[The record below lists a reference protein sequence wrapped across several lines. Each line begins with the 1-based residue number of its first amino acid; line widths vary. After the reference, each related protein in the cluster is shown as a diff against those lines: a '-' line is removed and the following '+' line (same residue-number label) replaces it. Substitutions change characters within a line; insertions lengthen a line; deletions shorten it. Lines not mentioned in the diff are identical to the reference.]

1 MKKPIFLLT
10 VLVAS
15 MSAQA
20 AYIVKIPVE
29 QASGGFLTDSSIAFV
44 GGKDAGSN
52 PSNPSNPETPVT
64 PENPG
69 ENTDDGSE
77 TEPVRNLV
85 GTMDFGPVSGE
96 TNLFTSNRLNGFV
109 LNTSTF
115 AIKGELEHG
124 RNYYISNNGNKE
136 CAFIADVCTM
146 NKNCVYSKASLSGQ
160 YTILSIRPSE
170 AAQCLTVR
178 KDWVT
183 GGNFLSGVMI
193 YDNPKTEE

>member
-15 MSAQA
+15 MSVHA

-44 GGKDAGSN
+44 KPGDAGSN
-52 PSNPSNPETPVT
+52 PVDPEVPAT
-64 PENPG
+64 PENPA
-69 ENTDDGSE
+69 ESPDDGSE
-77 TEPVRNLV
+77 VEPERNLV
-85 GTMDFGPVSGE
+85 GTLDFGPVSGE
-96 TNLFTSNRLNGFV
+96 TNIFTSDKLNGFV
-109 LNTSTF
+109 LSTSTF

-160 YTILSIRPSE
+160 YTILSVRPSE
-170 AAQCLTVR
+170 AASCLTVR

-193 YDNPKTEE
+193 YDNPKTE

>member
-15 MSAQA
+15 MSVHA

-44 GGKDAGSN
+44 KPGDAGSN
-52 PSNPSNPETPVT
+52 PVDPEVPVT
-64 PENPG
+64 PENPA
-69 ENTDDGSE
+69 ESPDDGSE
-77 TEPVRNLV
+77 VEPERNLV
-85 GTMDFGPVSGE
+85 GTLDFGPVSGE
-96 TNLFTSNRLNGFV
+96 TNIFTSDKLNGFV

-160 YTILSIRPSE
+160 YTILSVRPSE
-170 AAQCLTVR
+170 AASCLTVR

-193 YDNPKTEE
+193 YDNPKTE

>member
-15 MSAQA
+15 MSAHA

-44 GGKDAGSN
+44 KPGDAGSN
-52 PSNPSNPETPVT
+52 PVDPEVPVT
-64 PENPG
+64 PENPA
-69 ENTDDGSE
+69 ESPDDGSE
-77 TEPVRNLV
+77 VEPERNLV
-85 GTMDFGPVSGE
+85 GTLDFGPVSGE
-96 TNLFTSNRLNGFV
+96 TNIFTSDKLNGFV
-109 LNTSTF
+109 LSTSTF

-136 CAFIADVCTM
+136 CAYIADVCTM

-193 YDNPKTEE
+193 YDNPKTE

>member
-15 MSAQA
+15 MSVHA

-29 QASGGFLTDSSIAFV
+29 QAAGGFLTDSSIAFV
-44 GGKDAGSN
+44 GGNDTGSN
-52 PSNPSNPETPVT
+52 PSNPSNPETPTT

-77 TEPVRNLV
+77 TEPVRNLI

-170 AAQCLTVR
+170 AASCLTVR

-193 YDNPKTEE
+193 YDNPKTE

>member
-15 MSAQA
+15 MSVHA

-29 QASGGFLTDSSIAFV
+29 QASGGFLTDSSIVFV
-44 GGKDAGSN
+44 KPGDAGSN
-52 PSNPSNPETPVT
+52 PVDPEVPAT
-64 PENPG
+64 PENPA
-69 ENTDDGSE
+69 ESPDDGSE
-77 TEPVRNLV
+77 VEPERNLV
-85 GTMDFGPVSGE
+85 GTLDFGPVSGE
-96 TNLFTSNRLNGFV
+96 TNIFTSDKLNGFV
-109 LNTSTF
+109 LSTSTF

-160 YTILSIRPSE
+160 YTILSVRPSE
-170 AAQCLTVR
+170 AASCLTVR

>member
-15 MSAQA
+15 MSVHA

-44 GGKDAGSN
+44 KPGDAGSN
-52 PSNPSNPETPVT
+52 PVDPEVPAT
-64 PENPG
+64 PENPA
-69 ENTDDGSE
+69 ESPDDGSE
-77 TEPVRNLV
+77 VEPERNLV
-85 GTMDFGPVSGE
+85 GTLDFGPVSGE
-96 TNLFTSNRLNGFV
+96 TNIFTSDKLNGFV
-109 LNTSTF
+109 LSTSTF

-160 YTILSIRPSE
+160 YTILSVRPSE
-170 AAQCLTVR
+170 AASCLTVR

>member
-15 MSAQA
+15 MSVHA

-44 GGKDAGSN
+44 KPGDAGSN
-52 PSNPSNPETPVT
+52 PVDPEVPAT
-64 PENPG
+64 PENPA
-69 ENTDDGSE
+69 ESPDDSSE
-77 TEPVRNLV
+77 VEPERNLV
-85 GTMDFGPVSGE
+85 GTLDFGPVSGE
-96 TNLFTSNRLNGFV
+96 TNIFTSDKLNGFV
-109 LNTSTF
+109 LSTSTF

-160 YTILSIRPSE
+160 YTILSVRPSE
-170 AAQCLTVR
+170 AASCLTVR

-193 YDNPKTEE
+193 YDNPKTE

>member
-1 MKKPIFLLT
+1 MKKPLFLLT
-10 VLVAS
+10 ILFAS
-15 MSAQA
+15 MTAHA

-29 QASGGFLTDSSIAFV
+29 QASGGFLTDNSIAFV
-44 GGKDAGSN
+44 KPGDAGSN
-52 PSNPSNPETPVT
+52 PVDPEVPVT
-64 PENPG
+64 PENPA
-69 ENTDDGSE
+69 ESPDDGSE
-77 TEPVRNLV
+77 VEPERNLV
-85 GTMDFGPVSGE
+85 GTLDFGPVSGE
-96 TNLFTSNRLNGFV
+96 TNIFTSDKLNGFV
-109 LNTSTF
+109 LSTSTF

-160 YTILSIRPSE
+160 YTILSVRPSE

-193 YDNPKTEE
+193 YDNPKTE

>member
-15 MSAQA
+15 MSAHA

-44 GGKDAGSN
+44 KPGDAGSN
-52 PSNPSNPETPVT
+52 PVDPEVPVT
-64 PENPG
+64 PENPA
-69 ENTDDGSE
+69 ESPDDGSE
-77 TEPVRNLV
+77 VEPERNLV
-85 GTMDFGPVSGE
+85 GTLDFGPVSGE
-96 TNLFTSNRLNGFV
+96 TNIFTSDKLNGFV
-109 LNTSTF
+109 LSTSTF
-115 AIKGELEHG
+115 AIKGVLEHG

-136 CAFIADVCTM
+136 CAYIADVCTM

-193 YDNPKTEE
+193 YDNPKTE

>member
-15 MSAQA
+15 MSAHA

-44 GGKDAGSN
+44 KPGDAGSN
-52 PSNPSNPETPVT
+52 PVDPEVPAT
-64 PENPG
+64 PENPA
-69 ENTDDGSE
+69 ESPDDGSE
-77 TEPVRNLV
+77 VEPERNLV
-85 GTMDFGPVSGE
+85 GTLDFGPVSGE
-96 TNLFTSNRLNGFV
+96 TNIFTSDKLNGFV
-109 LNTSTF
+109 LSTSTF

-160 YTILSIRPSE
+160 YTILSVRPSE

-193 YDNPKTEE
+193 YDNPKTE

>member
-15 MSAQA
+15 MSAHA

-29 QASGGFLTDSSIAFV
+29 KASGGFLTDSSIAFV
-44 GGKDAGSN
+44 KPGDAGSN
-52 PSNPSNPETPVT
+52 PVDPEVPVT
-64 PENPG
+64 PENPA
-69 ENTDDGSE
+69 ESPDDGSE
-77 TEPVRNLV
+77 VEPERNLV
-85 GTMDFGPVSGE
+85 GTLDFGPVSGE
-96 TNLFTSNRLNGFV
+96 TNIFTSDKLNGFV

-160 YTILSIRPSE
+160 YTILSVRPSE
-170 AAQCLTVR
+170 AASCLTVR

-193 YDNPKTEE
+193 YDNPKTE

>member
-15 MSAQA
+15 MSAHA

-44 GGKDAGSN
+44 KPGDAGSN
-52 PSNPSNPETPVT
+52 PVDPEVPVT
-64 PENPG
+64 PENPA
-69 ENTDDGSE
+69 ESPDDGSE
-77 TEPVRNLV
+77 VEPERNLV
-85 GTMDFGPVSGE
+85 GTLDFGPVSGE
-96 TNLFTSNRLNGFV
+96 TNIFTSDKLNGFV
-109 LNTSTF
+109 LSTSTF

-136 CAFIADVCTM
+136 CAYIADVCTM

-160 YTILSIRPSE
+160 YTILSVRPSE

-193 YDNPKTEE
+193 YDNPKTE

>member
-15 MSAQA
+15 MSAHA

-44 GGKDAGSN
+44 KPGDAGSN
-52 PSNPSNPETPVT
+52 PVDPEVPVT
-64 PENPG
+64 PENPA
-69 ENTDDGSE
+69 ESPDDGSE
-77 TEPVRNLV
+77 VEPERNLV
-85 GTMDFGPVSGE
+85 GTLDFGPVSGE
-96 TNLFTSNRLNGFV
+96 TNIFTSDKLNGFV

-160 YTILSIRPSE
+160 YTILSVRPSE

-193 YDNPKTEE
+193 YDNPKTE

>member
-15 MSAQA
+15 MSAHA

-44 GGKDAGSN
+44 KPGDAGSN
-52 PSNPSNPETPVT
+52 PSNPSNPETPVA

-85 GTMDFGPVSGE
+85 ATMDFGPVSGE

-160 YTILSIRPSE
+160 YTILSVRPSE
-170 AAQCLTVR
+170 AASCLTVR

-193 YDNPKTEE
+193 YDNPKTE

>member
-15 MSAQA
+15 MSAHA

-44 GGKDAGSN
+44 KPGDAGSN
-52 PSNPSNPETPVT
+52 PVDPEVPVT
-64 PENPG
+64 PENPA
-69 ENTDDGSE
+69 ESPDDGSE
-77 TEPVRNLV
+77 VEPERNLV
-85 GTMDFGPVSGE
+85 GTLDFGPVSGE
-96 TNLFTSNRLNGFV
+96 TNIFTSDKLNGFV
-109 LNTSTF
+109 LSTSTF

-136 CAFIADVCTM
+136 CAYIADVCTM
-146 NKNCVYSKASLSGQ
+146 NKNCVYSKSSLSGQ

-193 YDNPKTEE
+193 YDNPKTE